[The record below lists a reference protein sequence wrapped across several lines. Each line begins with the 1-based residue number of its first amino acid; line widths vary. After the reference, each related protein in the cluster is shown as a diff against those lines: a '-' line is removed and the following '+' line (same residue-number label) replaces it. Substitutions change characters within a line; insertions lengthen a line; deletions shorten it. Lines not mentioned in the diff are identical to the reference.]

1 MNESIN
7 KQKNQINEFIN
18 KKINKEINKYFLIVR
33 GRSEDNLSTL
43 GVSHWRNLELWPS
56 LHFFGYHQKRKR

>member
-7 KQKNQINEFIN
+7 KQKNQINEF
-18 KKINKEINKYFLIVR
+18 INKEINKYFLIVR

-43 GVSHWRNLELWPS
+43 GVSHWGNLELWPS
-56 LHFFGYHQKRKR
+56 LHFFG